1 MGKRL
6 KAKAP
11 RTRRQ
16 EYAEATRQAIVA
28 AARKLFAQRG
38 YFPTRVDDIA
48 AEARVAPATVYAV
61 AGGKQGLLRTLMEL
75 WATAPAIEKTLRGI
89 DATEDVRSMVRLC
102 AQTCVSMRKEFGDII
117 RVILNTAPH
126 EPEIARMLAEGTDI
140 YRKAIVRIGK
150 RMLAA
155 GGLRKGVDL
164 DYVADMLWF
173 YFGYSSLFTLVDE
186 NHWTWE
192 RAEQWLGDQAIRT
205 LVEK

>member
-16 EYAEATRQAIVA
+16 EYAEETRLAILA
-28 AARKLFAQRG
+28 AARKLFAERG
-38 YFPTRVDDIA
+38 YFATRVDDIA

-61 AGGKQGLLRTLMEL
+61 GGGKAGLLHTVMEL
-75 WATAPAIEKTLRGI
+75 WSTAPIIGETIRGI
-89 DATEDVRSMVRLC
+89 EAMADVKRMIRLC
-102 AQTCVSMRKEFGDII
+102 ADTCVTMRREFGDII
-117 RVILNTAPH
+117 RVILNTAPND
-126 EPEIARMLAEGTDI
+126 EEIARMLAEGTDI
-140 YRKAIVRIGK
+140 YRKAIGRIGK
-150 RMLAA
+150 RMLAV